1 MSVHQENI
9 LVALRGHLEKANP
22 KYIFWSAIS
31 PKGSLSQFL
40 HMLPKMLHY
49 LEERA
54 NTSKWNNLQN
64 ISAVD
69 LRPCLSTMMFLVSAT
84 VHRWL

>member
-22 KYIFWSAIS
+22 KYTFLSALS
-31 PKGSLSQFL
+31 PKGSLTQFL
-40 HMLPKMLHY
+40 HKLPKILPY

-54 NTSKWNNLQN
+54 ITS
-64 ISAVD
+64 
-69 LRPCLSTMMFLVSAT
+69 
-84 VHRWL
+84 